1 MSQIAWVQ
9 ELIREWEATLDTQIA
24 EEKEKKKHETLDK
37 ERDCVRRFHSQL
49 DAINIRK
56 ENKELSKL
64 RQERQKIATKEE
76 RQFEEKMVLDDKQ
89 VLREQQ
95 EQSLRRKELWRR
107 VGEENEEMGKEK
119 RLLREKKKIQA
130 EKEERAELRAL
141 DELYAQE
148 QKDQAEKEAQLK
160 AANRK
165 RRLNDIAEKNFYKQQ
180 REQQSILKDRKI
192 ERDRSETE
200 EQCWQR
206 KEYIDPRFVQRQFCM
221 DKVRCMLEKEGK
233 KKEESRARDEEK
245 VCEEAKKQAAVE
257 QIQKQIQGEKRDQM
271 LQAVS
276 AHKEAQMRKKV
287 QKQLEE
293 KQRDL
298 ELIEAQKE
306 DNRLYFERESQKA
319 KSARARNI
327 KVSDGNVKL
336 RAQRRAIQEQQR
348 KEAKEAEKRQAK
360 ALAAEEKEF
369 KEYAERELQKA
380 RASGRIVLN
389 TNKAP
394 SRLEN
399 KCKDDR
405 PQSFLPPINS
415 SPPPAYI
422 HCESAG
428 AKCREALPPVLPP
441 VDSSEPP
448 FRHIDRPAV
457 AGKGEP
463 LLRYRRQPVL
473 PPVDSSEPPFRHMD
487 GPTAADTE
495 EPFLLRGRAN
505 PVLPPIISS
514 EPPFRH
520 IDRPAVAGKGEPLLR
535 YRRQPVLPPVDSSS
549 PPFRHVVGPTAA
561 NTREPLPRYSTRET
575 RRIRRKQDS
584 CALPEDVSIS
594 SAPYRG
600 GFTKY
605 DAPKTCIIRKMQLAK
620 DLKPSP
626 PPQPK
631 NKSIQTKEVH
641 PSTMN
646 ITIG

>member
-1 MSQIAWVQ
+1 MSQIAWAQ
-9 ELIREWEATLDTQIA
+9 EQIREWEATLDTQIA
-24 EEKEKKKHETLDK
+24 EEKERKKHETLDK

-56 ENKELSKL
+56 ENEELSKL
-64 RQERQKIATKEE
+64 RQERQKIAKEEE
-76 RQFEEKMVLDDKQ
+76 RQFKEKMVLDDKQ

-107 VGEENEEMGKEK
+107 VDEENEEMVKEK
-119 RLLREKKKIQA
+119 RLLREKKIQA
-130 EKEERAELRAL
+130 EKEEERAELRAL

-165 RRLNDIAEKNFYKQQ
+165 RRLDDIAEKNFYKQQ

-192 ERDRSETE
+192 ERDRSEIE

-206 KEYIDPRFVQRQFCM
+206 KEYIDPRFVQREFCM
-221 DKVRCMLEKEGK
+221 DKVRCMLEKEEK

-257 QIQKQIQGEKRDQM
+257 QIQEQIQGEKRDQM

-276 AHKEAQMRKKV
+276 AHNEAQMRERV

-293 KQRDL
+293 KPRDL

-319 KSARARNI
+319 KSTRARNI
-327 KVSDGNVKL
+327 QFSDGNVKL
-336 RAQRRAIQEQQR
+336 HAQRRAIQEQQR

-428 AKCREALPPVLPP
+428 AKCTEALPKTEAKGTPHIVNLTLGTPKANGVPARLTCNKLELTNDLKPSPP
-441 VDSSEPP
+441 PQP
-448 FRHIDRPAV
+448 
-457 AGKGEP
+457 
-463 LLRYRRQPVL
+463 RQKT
-473 PPVDSSEPPFRHMD
+473 EAFRHMD
-487 GPTAADTE
+487 GPTAADT
-495 EPFLLRGRAN
+495 R
-505 PVLPPIISS
+505 
-514 EPPFRH
+514 
-520 IDRPAVAGKGEPLLR
+520 EPLL
-535 YRRQPVLPPVDSSS
+535 
-549 PPFRHVVGPTAA
+549 
-561 NTREPLPRYSTRET
+561 RYSTRET

-584 CALPEDVSIS
+584 CALLKDFPIS

-605 DAPKTCIIRKMQLAK
+605 DTPKTYTTQKLQLAK

-631 NKSIQTKEVH
+631 KKTKVFRQRRYIH
-641 PSTMN
+641 PQ
-646 ITIG
+646 

>member
-1 MSQIAWVQ
+1 MSQIAWAQ
-9 ELIREWEATLDTQIA
+9 EQIREWEATLDTQIA
-24 EEKEKKKHETLDK
+24 EEKERKKHETLDK

-56 ENKELSKL
+56 ENEELSKL
-64 RQERQKIATKEE
+64 RQERQKIAKEEE
-76 RQFEEKMVLDDKQ
+76 RQFKEKMVLDDKQ

-107 VGEENEEMGKEK
+107 VDEENEEMVKEK
-119 RLLREKKKIQA
+119 RLLREKKIQA

-165 RRLNDIAEKNFYKQQ
+165 RRLDDIAEKNFYKQQ

-192 ERDRSETE
+192 ERDRSEIE

-206 KEYIDPRFVQRQFCM
+206 KEYIDPRFVQREFCM
-221 DKVRCMLEKEGK
+221 DKVRCMLEKEEK

-257 QIQKQIQGEKRDQM
+257 QIQEQIQGEKRDQM

-276 AHKEAQMRKKV
+276 AHNEAQMREKV

-293 KQRDL
+293 KPRDL

-327 KVSDGNVKL
+327 QFSDGNVKL
-336 RAQRRAIQEQQR
+336 HAQRRAIQEQQR

-428 AKCREALPPVLPP
+428 AKCTEALPKTEAKGTPHIVNLTLGTPKANGVPARLTCNKLELTNDLKPSPP
-441 VDSSEPP
+441 PQP
-448 FRHIDRPAV
+448 
-457 AGKGEP
+457 
-463 LLRYRRQPVL
+463 RQKT
-473 PPVDSSEPPFRHMD
+473 EAFRHMD
-487 GPTAADTE
+487 GPTAADT
-495 EPFLLRGRAN
+495 R
-505 PVLPPIISS
+505 
-514 EPPFRH
+514 
-520 IDRPAVAGKGEPLLR
+520 EPLL
-535 YRRQPVLPPVDSSS
+535 
-549 PPFRHVVGPTAA
+549 
-561 NTREPLPRYSTRET
+561 RYSTRET

-584 CALPEDVSIS
+584 CALLKDFPIS

-605 DAPKTCIIRKMQLAK
+605 DTPKTYTTQKLQLAK

-631 NKSIQTKEVH
+631 KKTKVFRQRRYIH
-641 PSTMN
+641 PQ
-646 ITIG
+646 

>member
-1 MSQIAWVQ
+1 MSQIAWAQ
-9 ELIREWEATLDTQIA
+9 EQIREWEATLDTQIA
-24 EEKEKKKHETLDK
+24 EEKERKKHETLDK

-56 ENKELSKL
+56 ENEELSKL
-64 RQERQKIATKEE
+64 RQERQKIAKEEE
-76 RQFEEKMVLDDKQ
+76 RQFKEKMVLDDKQ

-107 VGEENEEMGKEK
+107 VDEENEEMVKEK
-119 RLLREKKKIQA
+119 RLLREKKIQA
-130 EKEERAELRAL
+130 EKEEERAELRAL

-165 RRLNDIAEKNFYKQQ
+165 RRLDDIAEKNFYKQQ

-192 ERDRSETE
+192 ERDRSEIE

-206 KEYIDPRFVQRQFCM
+206 KEYIDPRFVQREFCM
-221 DKVRCMLEKEGK
+221 DKVRCMLEKEEK

-257 QIQKQIQGEKRDQM
+257 QIQEQIQGEKRDQM

-276 AHKEAQMRKKV
+276 AHNEAQMREKV

-293 KQRDL
+293 KPRDL

-327 KVSDGNVKL
+327 QFSDGNVKL
-336 RAQRRAIQEQQR
+336 HAQRRAIQEQQR

-380 RASGRIVLN
+380 RASIRIVLN

-428 AKCREALPPVLPP
+428 AKCTEALPKTEAKGTPHIVNLTLGTPKANGVPARLTCNKLELTNDLKPSPP
-441 VDSSEPP
+441 PQP
-448 FRHIDRPAV
+448 
-457 AGKGEP
+457 
-463 LLRYRRQPVL
+463 RQKT
-473 PPVDSSEPPFRHMD
+473 EAFRHMD
-487 GPTAADTE
+487 GPTAADT
-495 EPFLLRGRAN
+495 R
-505 PVLPPIISS
+505 
-514 EPPFRH
+514 
-520 IDRPAVAGKGEPLLR
+520 EPLLR
-535 YRRQPVLPPVDSSS
+535 Y
-549 PPFRHVVGPTAA
+549 
-561 NTREPLPRYSTRET
+561 STQET

-584 CALPEDVSIS
+584 CALLKDFPIS

-605 DAPKTCIIRKMQLAK
+605 DTPKTYTTQKLQLAK

-631 NKSIQTKEVH
+631 KKTKVFRQRRYIH
-641 PSTMN
+641 PQ
-646 ITIG
+646 

>member
-1 MSQIAWVQ
+1 MSQIAWAQ
-9 ELIREWEATLDTQIA
+9 EQIREWEATLDTQIA
-24 EEKEKKKHETLDK
+24 EEKERKKHETLDK

-56 ENKELSKL
+56 ENEELSKL
-64 RQERQKIATKEE
+64 RQERQKIAKEEE
-76 RQFEEKMVLDDKQ
+76 RQFKEKMVLDDKQ

-107 VGEENEEMGKEK
+107 VDEENEEMVKEK
-119 RLLREKKKIQA
+119 RLLREKKIQA

-165 RRLNDIAEKNFYKQQ
+165 RRLDDIAEKNFYKQQ

-192 ERDRSETE
+192 ERDRSEIE

-206 KEYIDPRFVQRQFCM
+206 KEYIDPRFVQREFCM
-221 DKVRCMLEKEGK
+221 DKVRCMLEKEEK

-257 QIQKQIQGEKRDQM
+257 QIQEQIQGEKRDQM

-276 AHKEAQMRKKV
+276 AHNEVQMREKV

-293 KQRDL
+293 KPRDL

-327 KVSDGNVKL
+327 QFSDGNVKL
-336 RAQRRAIQEQQR
+336 HAQRRAIQEQQR

-428 AKCREALPPVLPP
+428 AKCTEALSKTEAKGTPHIVNLTLGTPKANGVPARLTCNKLELTNDLKPSPPPQP
-441 VDSSEPP
+441 
-448 FRHIDRPAV
+448 
-457 AGKGEP
+457 
-463 LLRYRRQPVL
+463 RQKM
-473 PPVDSSEPPFRHMD
+473 EAFRHMD
-487 GPTAADTE
+487 GPTAADT
-495 EPFLLRGRAN
+495 R
-505 PVLPPIISS
+505 
-514 EPPFRH
+514 
-520 IDRPAVAGKGEPLLR
+520 EPLL
-535 YRRQPVLPPVDSSS
+535 
-549 PPFRHVVGPTAA
+549 
-561 NTREPLPRYSTRET
+561 RYSTRET

-584 CALPEDVSIS
+584 CALLKDFPIS

-605 DAPKTCIIRKMQLAK
+605 DTPKTYTTQKLQLAK

-631 NKSIQTKEVH
+631 KKQKYSDKGGTSIHNEYNH
-641 PSTMN
+641 WLIHSSSPDH
-646 ITIG
+646 

>member
-1 MSQIAWVQ
+1 
-9 ELIREWEATLDTQIA
+9 
-24 EEKEKKKHETLDK
+24 
-37 ERDCVRRFHSQL
+37 
-49 DAINIRK
+49 
-56 ENKELSKL
+56 
-64 RQERQKIATKEE
+64 
-76 RQFEEKMVLDDKQ
+76 
-89 VLREQQ
+89 
-95 EQSLRRKELWRR
+95 
-107 VGEENEEMGKEK
+107 
-119 RLLREKKKIQA
+119 
-130 EKEERAELRAL
+130 
-141 DELYAQE
+141 
-148 QKDQAEKEAQLK
+148 
-160 AANRK
+160 
-165 RRLNDIAEKNFYKQQ
+165 
-180 REQQSILKDRKI
+180 
-192 ERDRSETE
+192 
-200 EQCWQR
+200 
-206 KEYIDPRFVQRQFCM
+206 
-221 DKVRCMLEKEGK
+221 MLEKEEK

-257 QIQKQIQGEKRDQM
+257 QIQEQIQGEKRDQM

-276 AHKEAQMRKKV
+276 AHNEAQMREKV

-293 KQRDL
+293 KPRDL

-327 KVSDGNVKL
+327 QFSDGNVKL
-336 RAQRRAIQEQQR
+336 HAQRRAIQEQQR

-428 AKCREALPPVLPP
+428 AKCTEALPKTEAKGTPHIVNLTLGTPKANGVPARLTCNKLELTNDLKPSPP
-441 VDSSEPP
+441 PQP
-448 FRHIDRPAV
+448 
-457 AGKGEP
+457 
-463 LLRYRRQPVL
+463 RQKT
-473 PPVDSSEPPFRHMD
+473 EAFRHMD
-487 GPTAADTE
+487 GPTAADT
-495 EPFLLRGRAN
+495 R
-505 PVLPPIISS
+505 
-514 EPPFRH
+514 
-520 IDRPAVAGKGEPLLR
+520 EPLL
-535 YRRQPVLPPVDSSS
+535 
-549 PPFRHVVGPTAA
+549 
-561 NTREPLPRYSTRET
+561 RYSTRET

-584 CALPEDVSIS
+584 CALLKDFPIS

-605 DAPKTCIIRKMQLAK
+605 DTTKTYTTQKLQLAK

-631 NKSIQTKEVH
+631 KKTKVFRQRRYIH
-641 PSTMN
+641 PQ
-646 ITIG
+646 

>member
-1 MSQIAWVQ
+1 MSQIAWAQ
-9 ELIREWEATLDTQIA
+9 EQIREWEATLDTQIA
-24 EEKEKKKHETLDK
+24 EEKERKKHETLDK

-56 ENKELSKL
+56 ENEELSKL
-64 RQERQKIATKEE
+64 RQERQKIAKEEE
-76 RQFEEKMVLDDKQ
+76 RQFKEKMVLDDKQ

-107 VGEENEEMGKEK
+107 VDEENEEMVKGK
-119 RLLREKKKIQA
+119 RLLREKKIQA

-165 RRLNDIAEKNFYKQQ
+165 RRLDDIAEKNFYKQQ

-192 ERDRSETE
+192 ERDRSEIE

-206 KEYIDPRFVQRQFCM
+206 KEYIDPRFVQREFCM
-221 DKVRCMLEKEGK
+221 DKVRCMLEKEEK
-233 KKEESRARDEEK
+233 KKEESQARDEEK

-257 QIQKQIQGEKRDQM
+257 QIQEQIQGEKRDQM

-276 AHKEAQMRKKV
+276 AHNEAQMREKV

-293 KQRDL
+293 KPRDL

-327 KVSDGNVKL
+327 QFSDGNVKL
-336 RAQRRAIQEQQR
+336 HAQRRAIQEQQR

-428 AKCREALPPVLPP
+428 AKCTEALSKTEAKGTPHIVNLTLGTPKANGVPARLTCNKLELTNDLKPSPPPQP
-441 VDSSEPP
+441 
-448 FRHIDRPAV
+448 
-457 AGKGEP
+457 
-463 LLRYRRQPVL
+463 RQKM
-473 PPVDSSEPPFRHMD
+473 EAFRHMD
-487 GPTAADTE
+487 GPTAADT
-495 EPFLLRGRAN
+495 R
-505 PVLPPIISS
+505 
-514 EPPFRH
+514 
-520 IDRPAVAGKGEPLLR
+520 EPLL
-535 YRRQPVLPPVDSSS
+535 
-549 PPFRHVVGPTAA
+549 
-561 NTREPLPRYSTRET
+561 RYSTRET

-584 CALPEDVSIS
+584 CALLKDFPIS

-605 DAPKTCIIRKMQLAK
+605 DTPKTYTTQKLQLAK

-631 NKSIQTKEVH
+631 KKTKVFRQRRYIH
-641 PSTMN
+641 PQ
-646 ITIG
+646 

>member
-1 MSQIAWVQ
+1 
-9 ELIREWEATLDTQIA
+9 
-24 EEKEKKKHETLDK
+24 
-37 ERDCVRRFHSQL
+37 
-49 DAINIRK
+49 
-56 ENKELSKL
+56 
-64 RQERQKIATKEE
+64 
-76 RQFEEKMVLDDKQ
+76 MVLDDKQ

-95 EQSLRRKELWRR
+95 EQSLRRKELWGR
-107 VGEENEEMGKEK
+107 VDEENEEMVKEK
-119 RLLREKKKIQA
+119 RLLREKKIQA
-130 EKEERAELRAL
+130 EKEEERAELRAL

-165 RRLNDIAEKNFYKQQ
+165 RRLDDIAEKNFYKQQ

-192 ERDRSETE
+192 ERDRSEIE

-206 KEYIDPRFVQRQFCM
+206 KEYIDPRFVQREFCM
-221 DKVRCMLEKEGK
+221 DKVRCMLEKEEK

-257 QIQKQIQGEKRDQM
+257 QIQEQIQGEKRDQM

-276 AHKEAQMRKKV
+276 AHNEAQMREKV

-293 KQRDL
+293 KPRDL

-319 KSARARNI
+319 KSTRARNI
-327 KVSDGNVKL
+327 QFSDGNVKL
-336 RAQRRAIQEQQR
+336 HAQRRAIQEQQR

-399 KCKDDR
+399 KCKDDQ

-428 AKCREALPPVLPP
+428 AKCTEALPKTEAKGTPHIVNLTLGTPKANGVPARLTCNKLELTNDLKPSPP
-441 VDSSEPP
+441 PQP
-448 FRHIDRPAV
+448 
-457 AGKGEP
+457 
-463 LLRYRRQPVL
+463 RQKT
-473 PPVDSSEPPFRHMD
+473 EAFRHMD
-487 GPTAADTE
+487 GPTAADT
-495 EPFLLRGRAN
+495 R
-505 PVLPPIISS
+505 
-514 EPPFRH
+514 
-520 IDRPAVAGKGEPLLR
+520 EPLL
-535 YRRQPVLPPVDSSS
+535 
-549 PPFRHVVGPTAA
+549 
-561 NTREPLPRYSTRET
+561 RYSTRET

-584 CALPEDVSIS
+584 CALLKDFPIS

-600 GFTKY
+600 ALRNMILQKPTPPRNCSW
-605 DAPKTCIIRKMQLAK
+605 PKT
-620 DLKPSP
+620 
-626 PPQPK
+626 
-631 NKSIQTKEVH
+631 
-641 PSTMN
+641 
-646 ITIG
+646 

>member
-56 ENKELSKL
+56 ENEELSEL

-165 RRLNDIAEKNFYKQQ
+165 RRLDDIAEKNFYKQQ
-180 REQQSILKDRKI
+180 REQQSILKDRKR
-192 ERDRSETE
+192 ERDRSEIE

-221 DKVRCMLEKEGK
+221 DKVRCMLEKEEK

-257 QIQKQIQGEKRDQM
+257 QIQKQIQREKRDQM
-271 LQAVS
+271 LQAIS

-293 KQRDL
+293 KPRDL

-336 RAQRRAIQEQQR
+336 HAQRRAIQEQQR

-448 FRHIDRPAV
+448 FRH
-457 AGKGEP
+457 
-463 LLRYRRQPVL
+463 
-473 PPVDSSEPPFRHMD
+473 MD

-575 RRIRRKQDS
+575 RRIRQKQDS
-584 CALPEDVSIS
+584 FALLKDVSIS

-605 DAPKTCIIRKMQLAK
+605 DTPKTYTTQKLQLAK

-631 NKSIQTKEVH
+631 KKTKVFRQRRYIH
-641 PSTMN
+641 PQ
-646 ITIG
+646 